1 MKKII
6 FFLFIFYSSSLL
18 SQSNDQFFF
27 SGNLNINNNGI
38 DWVPLFTRDKP
49 SLIANFTFVNKRFS
63 ARSLV
68 RYELD
73 GFQPWGVDF
82 YWNYQFIQNEKIKF
96 DFGAFLPGVFTQRVR
111 VNEKNL
117 PNEILQP
124 WVNAMIN
131 PNFTYNWNQN
141 FSLRLSYY
149 HGFPIDYVNTD
160 QFDSV
165 KLLFLTPMIKNIHF
179 SSFYINLIPQLYTVK
194 IDDLSTGIFLAN
206 TISIGLLKSNFYISS
221 VINKPIKFG
230 GLSGKKFNWNIG
242 LNYSFKFNFIQKK
255 GIKDESLSFK

>member
-1 MKKII
+1 MRITI
-6 FFLFIFYSSSLL
+6 LNILFFYSALIF
-18 SQSNDQFFF
+18 SQSKDEFYF
-27 SGNLNINNNGI
+27 SGNFNINNNGI

-49 SLIANFTFVNKRFS
+49 SLIANFSFVNKRFS

-82 YWNYQFIQNEKIKF
+82 YWNYQFIRKEKIKL

-111 VNEKNL
+111 VNENNL

-131 PNFTYNWNQN
+131 PNFTFNWNQN
-141 FSLRLSYY
+141 FSLILSYFQ
-149 HGFPIDYVNTD
+149 GFPIDYVNTD

-165 KLLFLTPMIKNIHF
+165 KLFFLTPSVKKIKFN
-179 SSFYINLIPQLYTVK
+179 SFYINLVPQLYTVK
-194 IDDLSTGIFLAN
+194 IDNLRTGVFLAN
-206 TISIGLLKSNFYISS
+206 TLEIGNIKSNFSISS
-221 VINKPIKFG
+221 VFNKPIEFG
-230 GLSGKKFNWNIG
+230 GLTGKKFNWNIG
-242 LNYSFKFNFIQKK
+242 LNYFFKLNFKQKK
-255 GIKDESLSFK
+255 SIKN